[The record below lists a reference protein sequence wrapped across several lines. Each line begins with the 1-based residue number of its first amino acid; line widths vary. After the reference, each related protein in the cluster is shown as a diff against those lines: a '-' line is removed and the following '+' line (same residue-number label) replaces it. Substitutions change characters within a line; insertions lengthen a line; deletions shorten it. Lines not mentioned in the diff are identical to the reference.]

1 MTQRNSN
8 SAGKS
13 STGRPRIVI
22 SARDHARLL
31 ALAENAAARN
41 SSEVAEYLSEELT
54 RAEVVSDADCSNHVA
69 QMGSTVTYRDD
80 TSGRTR
86 TVQLVY
92 PADANID
99 QQRISIL
106 TPIGAALIG
115 LRPAQSI
122 AWPSPTGGFGSL
134 TVLDVSSE
142 AAADTAADE

>member
-1 MTQRNSN
+1 MTQRNVSKP
-8 SAGKS
+8 AP
-13 STGRPRIVI
+13 RPRIVI

-31 ALAENAAARN
+31 AVAENAARG
-41 SSEVAEYLSEELT
+41 SSAVAEYLSEELT
-54 RAEVVSDADCSNHVA
+54 RAEVVSDAAFSNHVA
-69 QMGSTVTYRDD
+69 QMGATVTYRDD
-80 TSGRTR
+80 ATGRTR

-122 AWPSPTGGFGSL
+122 SWPSPGGGFGSL
-134 TVLDVSSE
+134 TVLDVRNEDAPPSV
-142 AAADTAADE
+142 

>member
-1 MTQRNSN
+1 MTQRNPN
-8 SAGKS
+8 KPAP
-13 STGRPRIVI
+13 RPRIVI

-31 ALAENAAARN
+31 SVAENAARN
-41 SSEVAEYLSEELT
+41 ASEIADYLSEELT
-54 RAEVVSDADCSNHVA
+54 RAEVVSDADCSTHFA
-69 QMGSTVTYRDD
+69 QMGSYVTYRDD
-80 TSGRTR
+80 TSGKTR

-122 AWPSPTGGFGSL
+122 AWPSPDGGFGSL
-134 TVLDVSSE
+134 TVLDVRGE
-142 AAADTAADE
+142 DTPQSV

>member
-1 MTQRNSN
+1 MTQRNPSKP
-8 SAGKS
+8 AP
-13 STGRPRIVI
+13 RPRIVI

-31 ALAENAAARN
+31 AVAENAARN

-54 RAEVVSDADCSNHVA
+54 RAEVVSDADTHFA
-69 QMGSTVTYRDD
+69 QMGSYVTYRDD
-80 TSGRTR
+80 TSGKTR

-122 AWPSPTGGFGSL
+122 AWPSPDGGFGSL
-134 TVLDVSSE
+134 TVLDVRSE
-142 AAADTAADE
+142 DTQQSV

>member
-8 SAGKS
+8 KPPP
-13 STGRPRIVI
+13 RPRIVI

-31 ALAENAAARN
+31 AVAENAARN

-54 RAEVVSDADCSNHVA
+54 RSEVVSDAEGLNHVA
-69 QMGSTVTYRDD
+69 QMGSSITYRDD
-80 TSGRTR
+80 TSGKTR

-115 LRPAQSI
+115 LRPAQTI
-122 AWPSPTGGFGSL
+122 AWPSPDGGFGSL
-134 TVLDVSSE
+134 TVLDVKNEDVQQSV
-142 AAADTAADE
+142 

>member
-1 MTQRNSN
+1 MTQRNVSKP
-8 SAGKS
+8 AP
-13 STGRPRIVI
+13 RPRIVI

-31 ALAENAAARN
+31 ALAENAARG
-41 SSEVAEYLSEELT
+41 SSAVAEYLSEELT
-54 RAEVVSDADCSNHVA
+54 RAEVVADDDFSNHVA
-69 QMGSTVTYRDD
+69 QMGSMVTYRDD
-80 TSGRTR
+80 TTGRTR

-122 AWPSPTGGFGSL
+122 AWPSPGGGFGSL
-134 TVLDVSSE
+134 TVLDVRNE
-142 AAADTAADE
+142 DAPPGV